1 MSKRNFIDVFFEWI
15 SITAIALVMFLVLLQ
30 VFYRYALNDPIGWTQ
45 EISVF
50 CTMIVVMLGAAMAFK
65 RGDHISISFFVELF
79 PEKMQR
85 GITVVANLITI
96 VFLGTLSYQS
106 WLLSKRAM
114 MQISPTSGVPLGYI
128 ILFVTVGTAL
138 SAFYLLPQLLKPKL
152 HTTEEEALSEMNM
165 DK

>member
-1 MSKRNFIDVFFEWI
+1 MKKRNFVDVFFEWV
-15 SITAIALVMFLVLLQ
+15 SIVAVALVMFLVLLQ

-65 RGDHISISFFVELF
+65 RSEHISISFFVELF
-79 PEKMQR
+79 PVKIQR
-85 GITVVANLITI
+85 GITIFANLITI

-114 MQISPTSGVPLGYI
+114 MQVSPTSGVPLGYI

-138 SAFYLLPQLLKPKL
+138 SAFYLIPQLFKPKL
-152 HTTEEEALSEMNM
+152 HTTEDEALSEMNL

>member
-79 PEKMQR
+79 PEKIQR

-96 VFLGTLSYQS
+96 IFLGTLSYQS

>member
-1 MSKRNFIDVFFEWI
+1 MKKRNFVDIFFEWV
-15 SITAIALVMFLVLLQ
+15 SIVAIALVMFLVLLQ

-65 RGDHISISFFVELF
+65 RGAHISISFFVELF
-79 PEKMQR
+79 TVKIQR
-85 GITVVANLITI
+85 ALTIIANLITI

-114 MQISPTSGVPLGYI
+114 MQVSPTSGVPLGYI
-128 ILFVTVGTAL
+128 ILFVTIGTAL
-138 SAFYLLPQLLKPKL
+138 SAFYLLPQLIKPKL
-152 HTTEEEALSEMNM
+152 HTTEDEALSEMNI

>member
-1 MSKRNFIDVFFEWI
+1 MLKRNVVDVFFEWV
-15 SITAIALVMFLVLLQ
+15 SIIAIALVMFLVLLQ

-50 CTMIVVMLGAAMAFK
+50 CTMIVVMLGAAIAFK

-79 PEKMQR
+79 PVKVQKV
-85 GITVVANLITI
+85 ITIIANLITI

-114 MQISPTSGVPLGYI
+114 MQISPTSGIPLGYI

-138 SAFYLLPQLLKPKL
+138 SAFYLIPQLFKPKL
-152 HTTEEEALSEMNM
+152 HSTEDEALSEINIE
-165 DK
+165 K